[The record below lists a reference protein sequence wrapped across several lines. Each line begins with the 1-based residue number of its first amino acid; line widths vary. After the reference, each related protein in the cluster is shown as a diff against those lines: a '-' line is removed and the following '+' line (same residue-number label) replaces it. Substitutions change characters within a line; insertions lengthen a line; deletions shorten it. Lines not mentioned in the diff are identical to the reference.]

1 MGSPIPQ
8 PRRATVGLQV
18 RGIKEAGAGCE
29 VHVDRSGVAD
39 VHSPKTIYNSGI
51 RHMSLYKWS
60 I

>member
-29 VHVDRSGVAD
+29 VHVDRSGVAN

-51 RHMSLYKWS
+51 RHMSL
-60 I
+60 